1 MILSIS
7 ALDHHIAQRSC
18 RWMITEMICD
28 NLFIIHT
35 RQIVFFEAIKN
46 SELHKSKWYYMEFNC
61 EFNRYSFRTFLP
73 NKSITISINSN
84 GNISYEDILFIYHGS
99 WRGYYPWILFIRY
112 RFTFS
117 VIIIYHLRFNDF
129 FFNMVWRYIVFHVNL
144 IC

>member
-46 SELHKSKWYYMEFNC
+46 SELHKSK
-61 EFNRYSFRTFLP
+61 
-73 NKSITISINSN
+73 
-84 GNISYEDILFIYHGS
+84 
-99 WRGYYPWILFIRY
+99 
-112 RFTFS
+112 
-117 VIIIYHLRFNDF
+117 
-129 FFNMVWRYIVFHVNL
+129 
-144 IC
+144 

>member
-7 ALDHHIAQRSC
+7 ALDHHIAQRRC

-28 NLFIIHT
+28 NLFIIRT
-35 RQIVFFEAIKN
+35 RQIVFSRQLKTMNYIKVN
-46 SELHKSKWYYMEFNC
+46 DIIWKFNC
-61 EFNRYSFRTFLP
+61 EFNRCSFRTFLP

-144 IC
+144 IW